1 MSKNNI
7 ICFYNPAHFGDLL
20 FSTPFIR
27 HICLSNPNRMFC
39 YFSYYGDY
47 IFKGLHSIEN
57 LRSCIE
63 NDGSTK
69 YENFFQNMRYDISK
83 HMTDRFY
90 LYEIDNN
97 NSVIMFNVWCAALQ
111 ANDVVFHELKT
122 GFMKTLDMINTAH
135 NDSYINTP
143 IPDNRI
149 MPFVDI
155 PNEIYIKNGFISW
168 LHNFKSIQHNIVRNS
183 NSNSNSI
190 SNSDTWI
197 VERVNDD
204 NKIIKCI
211 SSHDSTKLIPI
222 VNGNSRQK
230 LVFIFN
236 FIPRSIGIVKYDI
249 NEIIANLAR
258 LHSSTHTFI
267 VPNSNELFNSI
278 PNIVCCDKMFGYHE
292 KELSFY
298 NLFVLDR
305 IVRSCDIIITQY
317 CGASWI
323 WFNQNLLYY
332 FRDHK
337 IPIYITNKNEFTSND
352 YAAKMNTW
360 FKTYYNSVHKTEPS
374 LENTEFKEILSF
386 INIDEISNIL

>member
-7 ICFYNPAHFGDLL
+7 ICFYNPAHFGDIM
-20 FSTPFIR
+20 FSSPFIR

-39 YFSYYGDY
+39 YFSFFGDY
-47 IFKGLHSIEN
+47 IFKGLHSISN
-57 LRSCIE
+57 LRSFIE
-63 NDGSTK
+63 NDGSKK
-69 YENFFQNMRYDISK
+69 YEILFPKTRYEISK
-83 HMTDRFY
+83 HMTDRFF

-97 NSVIMFNVWCAALQ
+97 NSVIMFNVWCAALECKE
-111 ANDVVFHELKT
+111 DVIFDELKT
-122 GFMKTLDMINTAH
+122 GIMKTLDMINTAH

-143 IPDNRI
+143 IPDNKV

-168 LHNFKSIQHNIVRNS
+168 LHNFKSIHNIVTLINNS
-183 NSNSNSI
+183 NNK
-190 SNSDTWI
+190 SDTWK
-197 VERVNDD
+197 VEPINDD

-211 SSHDSTKLIPI
+211 SSHDITKLIPI
-222 VNGNSRQK
+222 VHGNSSQK

-236 FIPRSIGIVKYDI
+236 FIPRSVIINYNI

-258 LHSSTHTFI
+258 SHSTTHTFI
-267 VPNSNELFNSI
+267 VPNSNGLFNSI
-278 PNIVCCDKMFGYHE
+278 PNIICCDKMFGYAE

-298 NLFVLDR
+298 NIFVLER
-305 IVRSCDIIITQY
+305 IARSCDIIITQF

-323 WFNQNLLYY
+323 WFNQHLLYY

-337 IPIYITNKNEFTSND
+337 NPIYITNHECTSND
-352 YAAKMNTW
+352 YAAKMNNW
-360 FKTYYNSVHKTEPS
+360 FKSYYNSVHKTEPS

-386 INIDEISNIL
+386 ININEISNIL